1 MKNNDKTILSLKKQ
15 VEDKKKLLKGADRF
29 VPKTNC
35 SLSLDGLRYNLN
47 VSGKEEV
54 LLLLAKVNNLKTSLA
69 QILPEETLVI
79 SGYPVDMWIDDL
91 KSRFNTLNRKLEE
104 ERLKILEGKLHNL
117 LTIDTKVSLELKDLA
132 KEI

>member
-15 VEDKKKLLKGADRF
+15 VEDKKKLLKGTDRF
-29 VPKTNC
+29 SPKTNC
-35 SLSLDGLRYNLN
+35 SLFIDGQRYNLN

-54 LLLLAKVNNLKTSLA
+54 LLLLARVNSLKTSLA
-69 QILPEETLVI
+69 QILPEEKLEI

-117 LTIDTKVSLELKDLA
+117 LTVDTKVSLELQDLA

>member
-15 VEDKKKLLKGADRF
+15 VEDKKKLLKGTDRF

-35 SLSLDGLRYNLN
+35 SLSIDGLRYNLN

-54 LLLLAKVNNLKTSLA
+54 LLLLAKVNNLKISLA